1 MSIFQ
6 SAGVILTTLR
16 LTGLETAAKMCKMG
30 NLKKILI
37 YKTHKFHQRKTVDAL
52 VHENYV

>member
-6 SAGVILTTLR
+6 NVGVILTTIR

-30 NLKKILI
+30 NLKKNLKSKVAYI
-37 YKTHKFHQRKTVDAL
+37 
-52 VHENYV
+52 

>member
-30 NLKKILI
+30 NLKKNLKSKVAYI
-37 YKTHKFHQRKTVDAL
+37 
-52 VHENYV
+52 